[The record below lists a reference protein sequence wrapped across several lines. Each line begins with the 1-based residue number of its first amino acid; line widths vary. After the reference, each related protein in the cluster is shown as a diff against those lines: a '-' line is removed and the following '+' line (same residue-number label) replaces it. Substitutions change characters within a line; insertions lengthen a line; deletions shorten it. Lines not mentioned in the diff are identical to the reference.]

1 MDFMP
6 LLVAGPISLL
16 LAGIGLLFRRG
27 RHADFVCLARLER
40 SSPIRAS
47 GISGNGPVE
56 IRGHARPSVKGP
68 ATAPLT
74 GRKVVLYRL
83 SALSREGRASNYQVV
98 YVERHLDD
106 FVIDDG
112 SISKTRIS
120 LVKGQT
126 GLFIDPD
133 VIGPELGLITSDRYV
148 AEATELHREWLA
160 AKLGRMP
167 PALRDLRFEERVI
180 EVDQEAS
187 ILGWPR
193 ASESGDDV
201 VVSSSGPSLEKELL
215 VWTGEKAELL
225 PRLRRGKALVAC
237 FLAAGLLSLVIG
249 LGIALT
255 GRM

>member
-1 MDFMP
+1 MDYLP
-6 LLVAGPISLL
+6 LLVAGPISLM

-47 GISGNGPVE
+47 VIGGNGPVE

-83 SALSREGRASNYQVV
+83 SAMSREGRASNYQVV
-98 YVERHLDD
+98 YIERHLDD
-106 FVIDDG
+106 FFIDDG

-120 LVKGQT
+120 FIKGQT

-160 AKLGRMP
+160 ARLGRTP

-180 EVDQEAS
+180 EVDQEVS
-187 ILGWPR
+187 VLGWPK
-193 ASESGDDV
+193 ASESGDGIAI
-201 VVSSSGPSLEKELL
+201 SSIGPALDQELL

-225 PRLRRGKALVAC
+225 PRLGRGKMLVAG
-237 FLAAGLLSLVIG
+237 FLLAGLLAVVIG
-249 LGIALT
+249 LVAALT
-255 GRM
+255 GAA